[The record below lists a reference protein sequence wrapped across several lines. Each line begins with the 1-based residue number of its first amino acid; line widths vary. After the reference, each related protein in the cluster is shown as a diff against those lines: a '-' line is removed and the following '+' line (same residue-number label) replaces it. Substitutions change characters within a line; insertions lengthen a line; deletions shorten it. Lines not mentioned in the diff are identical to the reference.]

1 MNGKPISG
9 AALARRATGSLR
21 LAGDGSGRQNAGQRD
36 SGQGDAEFEPP
47 RRRHKPLI
55 RSAGVRFAVVYAII
69 FGLSA
74 FALAFSIWY
83 STVGLLQRQ
92 VQIAIR
98 NDATALSDHFTIGG
112 LPSLIA
118 AINDRITENVDGD
131 AIYLLV
137 DPQGNRI
144 AGNLGVWPD
153 GLDQTSDWYE
163 AQVARRGAGSVALLR
178 VWTLPGGFELLVGR
192 DVTSRTQLR
201 HLLRDGLL
209 WAMAIMT
216 ALGLL
221 GAVVIRSMFRRMIQ
235 DISNTTRAISRGD
248 LSRRVNISG
257 NGDEFDELADN
268 INDMLDRIARLMDGV
283 RQVSNSIA
291 HDLRTPITRARAR
304 LEDAALHAHT
314 PEDLRSAIERAT
326 IDLDAIIAVFQ
337 ALLRIAEI
345 EAGSRRSAF
354 AELDLV
360 PLLEE
365 IDELYRDV
373 AEERGLRLETH
384 IAPGPLPLWG
394 DRELMQQAITNLL
407 DNALKFSAP
416 GTTISFTSKAEDAM
430 ILIAVGDRGPGISIE
445 DRERAT
451 ERFFR
456 AESARNT
463 PGSGLGLALVAAVA
477 QVHNGTLR
485 LQDNH
490 PGLRAVITCPA
501 AGLPKTDPRIAR
513 VRAEARKDI
522 RK

>member
-1 MNGKPISG
+1 MNDRSVSG
-9 AALARRATGSLR
+9 TAMSRQGPGRRAI
-21 LAGDGSGRQNAGQRD
+21 
-36 SGQGDAEFEPP
+36 AEPEPP
-47 RRRHKPLI
+47 WRRHKPFI
-55 RSAGVRFAVVYAII
+55 RSAGIRFALVYAII

-92 VQIAIR
+92 VEIAIR
-98 NDATALSDHFTIGG
+98 NDATALSDHFSVGG
-112 LPSLIA
+112 LPSVID
-118 AINDRITENVDGD
+118 AINDRLTENTDGD
-131 AIYLLV
+131 AIYLLI
-137 DPQGNRI
+137 DPLGNRI
-144 AGNLGVWPD
+144 TGNLQSWPE
-153 GLDQTSDWYE
+153 GLDEVSAWYE
-163 AQVARRGAGSVALLR
+163 LPVTRHGVGSVALLR
-178 VWTLPGGFELLVGR
+178 AYALPGGFQLLVGR

-209 WAMAIMT
+209 WAMGIM
-216 ALGLL
+216 AVLGLL
-221 GAVVIRSMFRRMIQ
+221 GAMVIRSMFRRMIR

-304 LEDAALHAHT
+304 LEDAALHAQT
-314 PEDLRSAIERAT
+314 PEDLRLAIERAT
-326 IDLDAIIAVFQ
+326 IDLDAIIAVFH

-360 PLLEE
+360 PLLTE
-365 IDELYRDV
+365 IDELYHDV

-384 IAPGPLPLWG
+384 IAGPLPFWG

-416 GTTISFTSKAEDAM
+416 GTTLSFTAHLEDTM
-430 ILIAVGDRGPGISIE
+430 ISISVGDRGPGISAE

-477 QVHNGTLR
+477 LVHNGTLR
-485 LQDNH
+485 LLDNQ

-501 AGLPKTDPRIAR
+501 SVTTVLEGRGR
-513 VRAEARKDI
+513 NR
-522 RK
+522 